1 MSPRELNRKTHDD
14 DFNRGFGIS
23 IAFHIFLLSF
33 FFLKVAFFPDPI
45 LDLSQAIRVDMV
57 GLPDKYDANKLPPKV
72 EEILKEKLPD
82 KDVVKPEVKKEI
94 EKETVKESVKEKPVA
109 QEAKVDKSA
118 VDLKKSKLKQK
129 AALDKLKQLDALEK
143 IKQDIQ
149 SEAKAAA
156 VAKAIKG
163 RVVAPGSALTGLDK
177 IDANAYLNSL
187 DQHVKQ
193 NWSLPQ
199 WLMNKPLKA
208 QVHVRF
214 NVSGKII
221 SRSILKGSGEPAYD
235 EQCLE
240 AVDRSAPFPVV
251 PEKFSEKFKV
261 DGVVIGF
268 PE

>member
-1 MSPRELNRKTHDD
+1 LGARELQKSHDD
-14 DFNRGFGIS
+14 DFKRGFGIS
-23 IAFHIFLLSF
+23 AAFHIFVFSF
-33 FFLKVAFFPDPI
+33 FFLKVAFFPEPI
-45 LDLSQAIRVDMV
+45 LDLSQAIRIDMV
-57 GLPDKYDANKLPPKV
+57 GLPDKVDNSKLPPKV
-72 EEILKEKLPD
+72 EEVVKEKLPD
-82 KDVVKPEVKKEI
+82 KEVAKPEEKKE
-94 EKETVKESVKEKPVA
+94 VVKEKVKEKTPEKA
-109 QEAKVDKSA
+109 PIKEAKTDKEA
-118 VDLKKSKLKQK
+118 VNLKKSKEKQK
-129 AALDKLKQLDALEK
+129 AAFDKLKKLDALEK
-143 IKQDIQ
+143 IKQDVQ

-163 RVVAPGSALTGLDK
+163 RVVSPGSALTGLDK

-214 NVSGKII
+214 DVSGKII
-221 SRSILKGSGEPAYD
+221 SRAILKSSGEPAYD
-235 EQCLE
+235 EQCIE
-240 AVDRSAPFPVV
+240 AVDRSAPFPAV